1 MNGGQP
7 ILILREG
14 TQRTKGREAQSM
26 NFTASRTVA
35 EAVRTTLGPKGMD
48 KMLVDSMGEV
58 VITNDGATILK
69 EMDIEHPAAKMM
81 VEVAKTQDDEVG
93 DGTTTAV
100 ILAGELLK
108 NAEELLEQD
117 VHPTVIEKGYSLAA
131 EKAIKVAEAMSRS
144 VSIDDDELLKK
155 IAQTALTGKG
165 TDVGTDVLAE
175 IVVAAAKQV
184 AQKDN
189 KKVKVDEE
197 DIRIEKKLSGSVS
210 DSELVEGVVIDKERA
225 AEGMPRKVCDARVL
239 VYDQPLELTKTK
251 TDAKIK
257 IKDPTQMKLFM
268 ERDHETLIEKAS
280 KILAS
285 GANVVFCQKGIDDLV
300 QWQFARKNVMAVENV
315 KREDIETISKVTGA
329 RVVSSLDDLSRSDLG
344 RAGEIEETTDIES
357 SCDTCGID

>member
-1 MNGGQP
+1 
-7 ILILREG
+7 
-14 TQRTKGREAQSM
+14 M
-26 NFTASRTVA
+26 NFAASRAVA

-48 KMLVDSMGEV
+48 KMLVDSMGDV

-100 ILAGELLK
+100 VLAGELLK

-131 EKAIKVAEAMSRS
+131 EKAIEVAESLSRKI
-144 VSIDDDELLKK
+144 SIKDEDLLKK
-155 IAQTALTGKG
+155 IAKTALTGKG
-165 TDVGTDVLAE
+165 TDVGKDVIPGL
-175 IVVAAAKQV
+175 VVAAVKSV
-184 AQKDN
+184 AQKVDHRFT
-189 KKVKVDEE
+189 VDED
-197 DIRIEKKLSGSVS
+197 DIKIEKKVSGSVS
-210 DSELVEGVVIDKERA
+210 DSELVEGVVVDKERA
-225 AEGMPRKVCDARVL
+225 AEGMPRKVCDARIL

-268 ERDHETLIEKAS
+268 ERDHEALIEKAE
-280 KILAS
+280 KIIAS

-300 QWQFARKNVMAVENV
+300 QWHFSRNAIMAVENV

-329 RVVSSLDDLSRSDLG
+329 RVVSSLDDLSAADLG
-344 RAGEIEETTDIES
+344 QAGEVEETTDVES
-357 SCDTCGID
+357 GCETCGID

>member
-1 MNGGQP
+1 MIGGQP

-14 TQRTKGREAQSM
+14 TQRTKGKEAQSM
-26 NFTASRTVA
+26 NFTASRAVA

-48 KMLVDSMGEV
+48 KMLVDSMGDV

-100 ILAGELLK
+100 VLAGELLK

-131 EKAIKVAEAMSRS
+131 EKAIEVAESLSRKI
-144 VSIDDDELLKK
+144 SIKDEDLLKK
-155 IAQTALTGKG
+155 IAETALTGKG
-165 TDVGTDVLAE
+165 TEVGKDVIPRL
-175 IVVAAAKQV
+175 VVEAVKNV
-184 AQKDN
+184 VQKVDS
-189 KKVKVDEE
+189 KFTVDEE
-197 DIRIEKKLSGSVS
+197 DIKIEKKVSGSVS
-210 DSELVEGVVIDKERA
+210 DSELVEGVVVDKERA
-225 AEGMPRKVCDARVL
+225 AEGMPRKICDARIL

-268 ERDHETLIEKAS
+268 ERDHEALIEKAE
-280 KILAS
+280 KIIAS

-300 QWQFARKNVMAVENV
+300 QWHFSRNDIMAVENV

-329 RVVSSLDDLSRSDLG
+329 RVVSSLDDLSPADLG
-344 RAGEIEETTDIES
+344 QAGEVEETTDIES
-357 SCDTCGID
+357 GCETCGID

>member
-1 MNGGQP
+1 M
-7 ILILREG
+7 I
-14 TQRTKGREAQSM
+14 
-26 NFTASRTVA
+26 
-35 EAVRTTLGPKGMD
+35 
-48 KMLVDSMGEV
+48 
-58 VITNDGATILK
+58 
-69 EMDIEHPAAKMM
+69 

-117 VHPTVIEKGYSLAA
+117 IHPTVIEKGYNLAA
-131 EKAIKVAEAMSRS
+131 EKAIEVAESLSRS
-144 VSIDDDELLKK
+144 VSISDDDLLEK

-165 TDVGTDVLAE
+165 TDVGKHVLPKL
-175 IVVAAAKQV
+175 VVEAVKNV
-184 AQKDN
+184 AQKVN
-189 KKVKVDEE
+189 KKFKVDEE
-197 DIRIEKKLSGSVS
+197 DIKIEKKVSGSVS

-225 AEGMPRKVCDARVL
+225 AEGMPRKVCDARIL

-268 ERDHETLIEKAS
+268 ERDHEALIEKAD

-285 GANVVFCQKGIDDLV
+285 GANVIFCQKGIDDLV
-300 QWQFARKNVMAVENV
+300 QWHFSRNNVMAVENV
-315 KREDIETISKVTGA
+315 KREDMETISKVTGA
-329 RVVSSLDDLSRSDLG
+329 HVVSSLDDLSATDLG
-344 RAGEIEETTDIES
+344 QAGEVEETTEIES

>member
-1 MNGGQP
+1 MIGGQP

-14 TQRTKGREAQSM
+14 TQRTKGKEAQSM
-26 NFTASRTVA
+26 NFTASRAVA

-48 KMLVDSMGEV
+48 KMLVDSMGDV

-100 ILAGELLK
+100 VLAGELLK

-131 EKAIKVAEAMSRS
+131 EKAIEVAESLSRKI
-144 VSIDDDELLKK
+144 SIKDEDLLKK
-155 IAQTALTGKG
+155 IAETALTGKG
-165 TDVGTDVLAE
+165 TEVGKDVIPRL
-175 IVVAAAKQV
+175 VVEAVKNV
-184 AQKDN
+184 VQKVDS
-189 KKVKVDEE
+189 KFTVDEE
-197 DIRIEKKLSGSVS
+197 DIKIEKKVSGSVS
-210 DSELVEGVVIDKERA
+210 DSELVEGVVVDKERA
-225 AEGMPRKVCDARVL
+225 AEGMPRKICDARIL

-268 ERDHETLIEKAS
+268 ERDHEALIEKAE

-300 QWQFARKNVMAVENV
+300 QWHFSRNSVMAVENV

-329 RVVSSLDDLSRSDLG
+329 RVVSSLDDLGAADLG
-344 RAGEIEETTDIES
+344 QAGEIEETTDIES
-357 SCDTCGID
+357 GCDTCGID

>member
-1 MNGGQP
+1 MIGGQP

-26 NFTASRTVA
+26 NFTASRAVA
-35 EAVRTTLGPKGMD
+35 ETVRTTLGPKGMD
-48 KMLVDSMGEV
+48 KMLVDGMGEV

-108 NAEELLEQD
+108 YAEDLLEQD
-117 VHPTVIEKGYSLAA
+117 IHPTVIEKGYSLAA
-131 EKAIKVAEAMSRS
+131 EKAIEVAESMSRR
-144 VSIDDDELLKK
+144 VSINDVDLLMK

-165 TDVGTDVLAE
+165 TDVGKDILPAL
-175 IVVAAAKQV
+175 VVGAVKKV
-184 AQKDN
+184 AQKDGN
-189 KKVKVDEE
+189 KFKVDEE
-197 DIRIEKKLSGSVS
+197 DIKIEKKVSGSVS
-210 DSELVEGVVIDKERA
+210 DSELIEGVVIDKERA
-225 AEGMPRKVCDARVL
+225 AEGMPRKVCDARIL

-268 ERDHETLIEKAS
+268 ERDHQTLIEKAD

-300 QWQFARKNVMAVENV
+300 QWHFSRKHVMAVENV
-315 KREDIETISKVTGA
+315 KREDIETIAKVTGA
-329 RVVSSLDDLSRSDLG
+329 RVMSSLDDLSTSDLG

-357 SCDTCGID
+357 SCSTCGID

>member
-1 MNGGQP
+1 VIGGQP

-14 TQRTKGREAQSM
+14 TQRTKGKEAQSM
-26 NFTASRTVA
+26 NFTASRAVA

-48 KMLVDSMGEV
+48 KMLVDSMGDV

-100 ILAGELLK
+100 VLAGELLK

-131 EKAIKVAEAMSRS
+131 EKAIEVAESLSRTI
-144 VSIDDDELLKK
+144 SIKDEDLLKK
-155 IAQTALTGKG
+155 IAETALTGKG
-165 TDVGTDVLAE
+165 TDVGKDIIPGL
-175 IVVAAAKQV
+175 VVEAVKSVVQ
-184 AQKDN
+184 
-189 KKVKVDEE
+189 KVDKKFTVDE
-197 DIRIEKKLSGSVS
+197 DDIKIEKKVSGSVS
-210 DSELVEGVVIDKERA
+210 DSELVEGVVVDKERA
-225 AEGMPRKVCDARVL
+225 AEGMPRKVCDAQIL

-268 ERDHETLIEKAS
+268 ERDHEALIDKAEK
-280 KILAS
+280 IIAS

-300 QWQFARKNVMAVENV
+300 QWHFSRNGIMAVENV

-329 RVVSSLDDLSRSDLG
+329 RVVSSLDDLSAADLG
-344 RAGEIEETTDIES
+344 QAGEVEETTDIES
-357 SCDTCGID
+357 GCETCGID

>member
-1 MNGGQP
+1 
-7 ILILREG
+7 
-14 TQRTKGREAQSM
+14 M
-26 NFTASRTVA
+26 NFTACRAVA

-69 EMDIEHPAAKMM
+69 EMDIEHPAAKMI

-117 VHPTVIEKGYSLAA
+117 IHPTVIEKGYNLAA
-131 EKAIKVAEAMSRS
+131 EKAIEVAESLSHS
-144 VSIDDDELLKK
+144 VSISDDDLLKK

-165 TDVGTDVLAE
+165 TDVGKDILPGL
-175 IVVAAAKQV
+175 VVEAVKNV
-184 AQKDN
+184 VQKVN
-189 KKVKVDEE
+189 EKFKVDEE
-197 DIRIEKKLSGSVS
+197 DIKIEKKVSGSVS
-210 DSELVEGVVIDKERA
+210 DSELVKGVVVDKERA
-225 AEGMPRKVCDARVL
+225 AEGMPRKVCDARIL

-268 ERDHETLIEKAS
+268 ERDHEALIEKAD

-300 QWQFARKNVMAVENV
+300 QWHFSRNNVMAVENV

-329 RVVSSLDDLSRSDLG
+329 QVVSSLEDLRPTNLG
-344 RAGEIEETTDIES
+344 QAGEVEETTDIES